1 MRIAHAPAALLS
13 LLLSLSAARA
23 QGPQLPQAPHA
34 PQAAHAV
41 GQPAAASTAP
51 TPMPMPAPGPGEP
64 PAPAPVR
71 IEAESPSRPALVS
84 GYIGDDT
91 GLVATVR
98 LLSQGGP
105 VPHFDFLPYELRR
118 QGSDETIARQNLVLV
133 TDPVLPA
140 PDEPRDFQIRIT
152 RVPAA
157 GTYEGEV
164 RFRLPGQPLE
174 AATRVLLHV
183 VAKPRPA
190 ISPVAGSE
198 RVSLELVRCG
208 GWLDCWLARRLLPES
223 TRLDRWQLLF
233 DNPSMAPV
241 TIEASQSTVRGTTS
255 GFQLTRRVL
264 SAGTPQQI
272 GAMTP
277 ISAPGTAAAPA
288 PAVRP
293 APGASEPAGAPQ
305 SKNLLVAIP
314 LFLNRME
321 IPADS
326 YSGSLMLLIAG
337 QPTRA
342 QVEFSLKMRDGPLW
356 PCVLILIGILLG
368 RLFKYMQGRGGVI
381 ASSLDDVDELE
392 YRVRRELSTDDQRLF
407 EQFLER
413 ARKSI
418 VRQSDS
424 PEAMREVDLLRQR
437 LRLLTD
443 LADLEQQVRTDAL
456 DPEDVEGRA
465 KIEKI
470 AAQTRAALR
479 VGNDKS
485 AAVLLE
491 DVRKQA
497 QEILPVLARP
507 APVAPAS
514 VPAPNTASDAAPGHT
529 IMGLDRTAEAQP
541 APVSMSVPVP
551 VPVPNDQRTGAPGV
565 PGPPVHRASA
575 SRPPPS
581 ASSRPD
587 LAQKPRSRVSVN
599 WARVRVRVK
608 NALIT
613 LSGASDDVRA
623 QSTRWLVRPLLSLLL
638 LVGLTLVGIQSLYVE
653 KGATFGSTRFADYFG
668 LLLWGLS
675 ADVASRNLS
684 NLRGGGSLLPMS
696 TASSSYPPP
705 GASSLPP
712 FASGYGGGGGGG
724 GYGGGGSAMPPA
736 AYPPPPPLPGTPGD
750 EHGAP

>member
-1 MRIAHAPAALLS
+1 MRTAHAPAALLS

-23 QGPQLPQAPHA
+23 QGPQIPQAPQVPQALHA
-34 PQAAHAV
+34 PQALHTPQAL
-41 GQPAAASTAP
+41 GQPGTPAASP
-51 TPMPMPAPGPGEP
+51 VPAPGPGELP
-64 PAPAPVR
+64 AAAPAVR

-105 VPHFDFLPYELRR
+105 VPRFDFLPYELRR
-118 QGSDETIARQNLVLV
+118 QGSDETIARQSLILL

-140 PDEPRDFQIRIT
+140 PDQPRDFQIRIT

-233 DNPSMAPV
+233 ENPSMAPV

-264 SAGTPQQI
+264 SAGTPQQL
-272 GAMTP
+272 GAMAP
-277 ISAPGTAAAPA
+277 VSAPGTSALPA
-288 PAVRP
+288 PAARP

-392 YRVRRELSTDDQRLF
+392 YRVRRELSPDDQRLF

-443 LADLEQQVRTDAL
+443 LSDLEQQVRTDAL

-479 VGNDKS
+479 VGNDKN

-491 DVRKQA
+491 DVRKEA

-507 APVAPAS
+507 APVATAPG
-514 VPAPNTASDAAPGHT
+514 PAPNAAPEAASGHT
-529 IMGLDRTAEAQP
+529 LMGLDHTEAAQP
-541 APVSMSVPVP
+541 APVAL
-551 VPVPNDQRTGAPGV
+551 PNDQRTGAPGV
-565 PGPPVHRASA
+565 PGPPVHRAGV

-581 ASSRPD
+581 AASRPD
-587 LAQKPRSRVSVN
+587 AAQKPRSRVSVN

-696 TASSSYPPP
+696 TAASSSYPPP

-712 FASGYGGGGGGG
+712 FASGYGGSGG
-724 GYGGGGSAMPPA
+724 GYGAGGSAMPPA
-736 AYPPPPPLPGTPGD
+736 AYPPPPPLPGTPGTPGD
-750 EHGAP
+750 DHGAP